1 MMYLFDVELQNV
13 SIKLKVS
20 NVAHTCTFRYILFK
34 ENVFINS
41 EISKS
46 GEIFARK
53 KVGILKR
60 DRVSQSII
68 TVSLFVNVSS
78 KQQSGPK
85 CKHS

>member
-20 NVAHTCTFRYILFK
+20 NVAHTYTFRYILFK
-34 ENVFINS
+34 ENVFIKS

-78 KQQSGPK
+78 KQHSGPK